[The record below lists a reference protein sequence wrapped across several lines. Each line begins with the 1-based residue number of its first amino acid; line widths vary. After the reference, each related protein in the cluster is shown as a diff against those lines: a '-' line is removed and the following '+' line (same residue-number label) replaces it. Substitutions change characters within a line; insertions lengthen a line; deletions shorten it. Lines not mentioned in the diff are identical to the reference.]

1 MPKKVQILVGGTK
14 KATVDPMDK
23 KTADKVDN
31 PDELKKIIS
40 NIKTYDGLKK
50 ETSGSSNSS
59 TDL

>member
-31 PDELKKIIS
+31 PDEF
-40 NIKTYDGLKK
+40 
-50 ETSGSSNSS
+50 
-59 TDL
+59 